1 MSQAAGSVDPA
12 VALAIQRSFDEL
24 GTSLF
29 EQTFVVFDL
38 ETTGGMAESC
48 GITEIGAVKI
58 RGGEVLGEFQTLV
71 NPGEPIPAMITML
84 TGITDEMVADAPTLD
99 QVLPR
104 FIAWLEDAVL
114 VAHNASFDVGFL
126 RAGARRLSLPDPV
139 RPVVCTVR
147 LARRLV
153 RDEVHNLKLSTLA
166 TALGARTQPSHR
178 ALADAR
184 ATTDVFHALLGR
196 CGTWG
201 IEHTDE
207 LLWFQGVKGHPA
219 YKKVHLFEPLPS
231 RRGVYLFVDRDGT
244 VLYVGKATDLRTR
257 VRSYFGDTRRRIGE
271 LLQAFERVDHLLC
284 ATDLDAS
291 VLEARLIRAH
301 APPYNRAQRGRGG
314 APWWLTL
321 TDERFPRLSRSK
333 QPREPALGP
342 LSSRQAE
349 LVKEAIEE
357 GSGLRSCTD
366 RITSKPSRPGACVR
380 GQVGSCVAP
389 CIDPTLADAYAPSV
403 VLAASTLRADPTTL
417 LEQLERRM
425 RLLGERDLFEQA
437 AATRDRTGALVRSL
451 IVARRLRALADA
463 GRLEIA
469 IGTTRLTIDEG
480 FLTAV
485 DGRALPV
492 EPDGHHDEP
501 RLIAA
506 WLARNTHRVRILD
519 ALGVYASPRSG
530 GQALHGWDERLRA
543 VAAS

>member
-1 MSQAAGSVDPA
+1 M
-12 VALAIQRSFDEL
+12 ALAIQRSFDEL
-24 GTSLF
+24 GIPLI

-38 ETTGGMAESC
+38 ETTGGTAEHC
-48 GITEIGAVKI
+48 GITEIGAVKV
-58 RGGEVLGEFQTLV
+58 RGGEVLGEFQSLV
-71 NPGEPIPAMITML
+71 NPGAPIPPMITML
-84 TGITDEMVADAPTLD
+84 TGITDEMVADAPRLE
-99 QVLPR
+99 QILPL
-104 FIAWLEDAVL
+104 FLEWIGDAVL
-114 VAHNASFDVGFL
+114 VAHSASFDVGFV
-126 RAGARRLSLPDPV
+126 RAGARSLGLPDPV
-139 RPVVCTVR
+139 LQVVCTVR

-153 RDEVHNLKLSTLA
+153 SDEVHNLKLSTLA
-166 TALGARTQPSHR
+166 TAFGARTMPSHR

-184 ATTDVFHALLGR
+184 ATVDVFHALLGR

-201 IEHTDE
+201 IERTDE
-207 LLWFQGVKGHPA
+207 LLWFQGVRGHPA

-231 RRGVYLFVDRDGT
+231 KRGVYLFLDPSGR

-271 LLQAFERVDHLLC
+271 LLQTFERVEHILC

-301 APPYNRAQRGRGG
+301 APPYNKAQRGRGG
-314 APWWLTL
+314 SPWWLTL
-321 TDERFPRLSRSK
+321 TDERFPRLSRTK

-366 RITSKPSRPGACVR
+366 RITTKPSRGAACVR
-380 GQVGSCVAP
+380 GQVGSCAAP
-389 CIDPTLADAYAPSV
+389 CVDPTIGERYAPAVELSRQ
-403 VLAASTLRADPTTL
+403 TLRADASEL
-417 LEQLERRM
+417 LAGLEERM
-425 RLLGERDLFEQA
+425 RALGDRDLFEQA

-469 IGTTRLTIDEG
+469 IGTTRLTIEHG
-480 FLTAV
+480 VIAAV
-485 DGRALPV
+485 DGRPLPV

-501 RLIAA
+501 RLVAS

-519 ALGVYASPRSG
+519 AAGTYASPRPG
-530 GQALHGWDERLRA
+530 GQVLRLWDERLRA
-543 VAAS
+543 VAAV